1 MALRPLGRKD
11 NIRKEMSIQ
20 IDKQKFKAA
29 IKKEFERRAMADN
42 LLEFA
47 DEMLD
52 VMQKWFDLGEW
63 KDKAEIDSSRE
74 VRILMRLYI
83 MSELKQDSSQSWF
96 TASHIW
102 VFLVRQ
108 LSVWTVK
115 KVVEEYWPKMAAEK
129 GLTPKE

>member
-11 NIRKEMSIQ
+11 SIMSIQ
-20 IDKQKFKAA
+20 VDKAKFKAA
-29 IKKEFERRAMADN
+29 IEKKFRRCYLASQG
-42 LLEFA
+42 LEFA

-52 VMQKWFDLGEW
+52 TIQKWLDLEEW
-63 KDKAEIDSSRE
+63 KNNAEIDTPTE

-83 MSELKQDSSQSWF
+83 MSELKQDESQSWF
-96 TASHIW
+96 VACHMW

-108 LSVWTVK
+108 ISVWTVK